1 MKALQGFSL
10 SGTTADVTRLLL
22 SDADINILRSNAKPD
37 LIADSPTDLFKGL
50 SFQYRTKE
58 HTQLRRA
65 MQTENPFKPYVNAEE
80 TAVNYKKIAEDFG
93 KLDKISVID
102 SKGKDSG
109 LYIISFSVRARKY
122 VKIIFD
128 LNAVKSQL
136 NTAKG
141 ETIKS

>member
-10 SGTTADVTRLLL
+10 NGTTADVTRLSLT
-22 SDADINILRSNAKPD
+22 DADISILRSNAKPD

-65 MQTENPFKPYVNAEE
+65 MQTDNPFKPYVNSDE

-93 KLDKISVID
+93 KLDKIAVID
-102 SKGKDSG
+102 SKGKETG
-109 LYIISFSVRARKY
+109 LYIISFNVRPRKY

-128 LNAVKSQL
+128 FNAVKTEL
-136 NTAKG
+136 NATKG
-141 ETIKS
+141 QPIKS

>member
-10 SGTTADVTRLLL
+10 SGNTVDATRLLL
-22 SDADINILRSNAKPD
+22 SDADISILRSNAKPD

-58 HTQLRRA
+58 HTHLRRA
-65 MQTENPFKPYVNAEE
+65 MQTENPIKPYINSEE

-93 KLDKISVID
+93 KLDKVSIVD
-102 SKGKDSG
+102 SKGKETG
-109 LYIISFSVRARKY
+109 LYIISFNVRPRKY

-128 LNAVKSQL
+128 FNAVKSEL

-141 ETIKS
+141 NQIKS